1 MIARCE
7 NIITAKR
14 IYAIILSDKSHS
26 ARYNN
31 LIKYL
36 AFDFER

>member
-14 IYAIILSDKSHS
+14 IYTITQSYKLYS
-26 ARYNN
+26 ARFN
-31 LIKYL
+31 LIKYM